1 MIILIKMELMIICSM
16 HQYKNICEKILDK
29 LLTIKNDFELL
40 SKLINMLSIMIY
52 EYLKLGVVSFI

>member
-1 MIILIKMELMIICSM
+1 MELMIICSM